1 MQAELQSLKQS
12 FRNEEGRLLSLRAS
26 ASPASIGGIPSTSR
40 ATTPCPEPRSGLHL
54 NPHATPTH
62 ELLLA
67 TTDDEKRAW
76 LDRHAA
82 LIRACD
88 EANSVRARLHVAGH
102 RVNLHL
108 DIVPTALM
116 ESDRLQRSLRSMR
129 GMQGHLHSLSDFM
142 QGAMAIAHNELVAG
156 GSSVSRLTGGGGS
169 PDGQSTC
176 GPEGQLSLST
186 IESTHSQSLINQYQ
200 ALWKLLETL
209 ESPCPDAMHA
219 QVRYPLCRARLFV
232 DDWNGSDVSREAK
245 GVNLLTTCHIC
256 NSSLQAR
263 CASSLCLAGPCYQS

>member
-1 MQAELQSLKQS
+1 MSTHPAALRASHACARPSPQSGTRDQLSFAKSKSIVQAELQSLQQS
-12 FRNEEGRLLSLRAS
+12 FRDQEGRFMSLHAS
-26 ASPASIGGIPSTSR
+26 ASPASVGAHIPATSR
-40 ATTPCPEPRSGLHL
+40 AATPCPEPRSGLHL
-54 NPHATPTH
+54 NPHANPTH

-76 LDRHAA
+76 LNRHAA

-88 EANSVRARLHVAGH
+88 EANSVRARLYVAGD

-108 DIVPTALM
+108 DVVPTALM
-116 ESDRLQRSLRSMR
+116 ESDRLQRSLRLMS

-156 GSSVSRLTGGGGS
+156 GSGVSRLTGGGGS
-169 PDGQSTC
+169 PDEQSTP

-186 IESTHSQSLINQYQ
+186 LQGSIESTPSQSLMNQYQ

-209 ESPCPDAMHA
+209 ENPCSDAAHA
-219 QVRYPLCRARLFV
+219 HVCAIHC
-232 DDWNGSDVSREAK
+232 
-245 GVNLLTTCHIC
+245 TC
-256 NSSLQAR
+256 A
-263 CASSLCLAGPCYQS
+263 CL